1 MDLITV
7 GQNIRAV
14 MLMKCLNVKL
24 MTTEEI
30 KEELLWL
37 KGFDT
42 DWSKEISCLLKKEL
56 SIRDIQALPIEHTE
70 S

>member
-1 MDLITV
+1 
-7 GQNIRAV
+7 
-14 MLMKCLNVKL
+14 MKCLNVEL
-24 MTTEEI
+24 MTIDEI

-42 DWSKEISCLLKKEL
+42 NWSKEISKILQKEL
-56 SIRDIQALPIEHTE
+56 SIRDTQAQSKEHTV

>member
-1 MDLITV
+1 
-7 GQNIRAV
+7 
-14 MLMKCLNVKL
+14 MKCLNIES
-24 MTTEEI
+24 MTIDDI

-42 DWSKEISCLLKKEL
+42 DWSKELYNLLKQELNLRDTQAQSKE
-56 SIRDIQALPIEHTE
+56 RTE